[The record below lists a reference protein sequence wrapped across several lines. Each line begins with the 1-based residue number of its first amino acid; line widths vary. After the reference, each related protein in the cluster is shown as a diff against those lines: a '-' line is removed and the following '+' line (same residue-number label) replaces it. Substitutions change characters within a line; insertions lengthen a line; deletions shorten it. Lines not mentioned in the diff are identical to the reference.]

1 MTDWL
6 TLVWLAVLSVAQPLW
21 LIFYAFAYDWRG
33 TPLGPVWLAKGGAL
47 SVLWPTLL
55 TDQFVD
61 VPGWV
66 WAFVIGP
73 SLAFATVLWLVVTV
87 AVRLKPSHQPR
98 P

>member
-61 VPGWV
+61 VPNWV

-73 SLAFATVLWLVVTV
+73 SLASATVLWLVVTV
-87 AVRLKPSHQPR
+87 AVRLKPTHQPR